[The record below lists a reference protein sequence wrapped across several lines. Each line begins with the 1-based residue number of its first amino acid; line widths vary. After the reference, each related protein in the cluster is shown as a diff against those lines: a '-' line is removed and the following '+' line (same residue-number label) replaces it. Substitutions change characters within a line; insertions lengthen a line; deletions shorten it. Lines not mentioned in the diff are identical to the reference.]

1 MKLFAVFLAG
11 FISVFSISAVADDIE
26 GKVEAIKTDEQSFVV
41 QGITFYVS
49 ESTHYEDGLKGLSDL
64 QEGQKVEVDFRIK
77 DGKHIATEIELD
89 D

>member
-11 FISVFSISAVADDIE
+11 LISFFSISAIAADIE
-26 GKVEAIKTDEQSFVV
+26 GKIEAIKTDEQSFVV

-49 ESTHYEDGLKGLSDL
+49 ESTRYEGGLRSLSDL
-64 QEGQKVEVDFRIK
+64 RKGQKVEVDFRIQ
-77 DGKHIATEIELD
+77 DDKHIATEIELD